1 MITIPQTA
9 LNHRPTEG
17 DYVWT
22 VDNAAGKVSKRK
34 IVLGELLPNGKVEVK
49 GGLQA
54 GETVA
59 VSKLRFLSEGTSVEI
74 MAQKQGMAGQLLKSK
89 FESIES
95 LMKYFLQ
102 KRSVDYSALTI
113 SLRRRT
119 TFLYQNGKAGRCS
132 VHYKTGIG
140 INSISGCFS
149 FRSTITSD

>member
-1 MITIPQTA
+1 MLFRSPQTA

-74 MAQKQGMAGQLLKSK
+74 MAQKQGMPVTA
-89 FESIES
+89 
-95 LMKYFLQ
+95 Q
-102 KRSVDYSALTI
+102 K
-113 SLRRRT
+113 
-119 TFLYQNGKAGRCS
+119 
-132 VHYKTGIG
+132 
-140 INSISGCFS
+140 
-149 FRSTITSD
+149 